1 MRQKFLVAAV
11 VMALLSACSEKK
23 DDSDIIWDT
32 PYVEF
37 YEESIIVEPEGGE
50 MVIPVLSTGV
60 DNVHIEFQSG
70 DSWEIDPENGDKTPM
85 EGWIKIVKVI
95 EDYDYST
102 RALPKWDSGI
112 SIVVEPNPSGG
123 YERKAWITVQ
133 SFSMNDTIEIIQ
145 YAGCYGPE
153 E

>member
-1 MRQKFLVAAV
+1 MKKLFFMAAV
-11 VMALLSACSEKK
+11 IAAFAGVSCEETHTGM
-23 DDSDIIWDT
+23 IWDK

-70 DSWEIDPENGDKTPM
+70 DSWEIDPDNGDKTPK

-123 YERKAWITVQ
+123 HERKAWITVQ
-133 SFSMNDTIEIIQ
+133 SFTKNDTIEIIQ

>member
-1 MRQKFLVAAV
+1 MKKLFFMAAV
-11 VMALLSACSEKK
+11 IAAFAGVSCEETHSGM
-23 DDSDIIWDT
+23 IWDK

-85 EGWIKIVKVI
+85 EGWIKIIQRVPYLSGI
-95 EDYDYST
+95 
-102 RALPKWDSGI
+102 RALALLLSQTHQ
-112 SIVVEPNPSGG
+112 VVMSARRGLLF
-123 YERKAWITVQ
+123 RV
-133 SFSMNDTIEIIQ
+133 SLRMIQ
-145 YAGCYGPE
+145 
-153 E
+153 